1 MGGLGA
7 HARRTQEAFDEI
19 DLVNALH
26 AVDSGEA
33 ALAFLR
39 RQPPYVDAP
48 APGLILMDVH
58 LPGRSGLDVLA
69 EIKADPDLQG
79 IPVVCPRRTR

>member
-1 MGGLGA
+1 
-7 HARRTQEAFDEI
+7 
-19 DLVNALH
+19 
-26 AVDSGEA
+26 
-33 ALAFLR
+33 
-39 RQPPYVDAP
+39 
-48 APGLILMDVH
+48 MDVH